1 MDSTEFLELMLSS
14 ELVELIDHR
23 DLPSDGAMV
32 TSLSVPAPPRR
43 YLVMTAFPAGSTTY
57 HRPPALVSA

>member
-1 MDSTEFLELMLSS
+1 MDKTEFLELMLSS

-23 DLPSDGAMV
+23 ELRSDAAMV
-32 TSLSVPAPPRR
+32 TSLSGPAPLRR

-57 HRPPALVSA
+57 HRPPALVNA